1 MFLNGYWHVPS
12 TLGSVAAAL
21 TLTTALSVA
30 SPLQA
35 LELEEAVQA
44 AINYYPEINESRAN
58 LQALRQDENIAR
70 SRFLPTVTL
79 SAESGREFT
88 NTSTI
93 VGTGEYLNRYQAN
106 LNVNQLIFNGF
117 AREKE
122 VDRQVA
128 LGRAAQLELI
138 DNGET
143 LGLDVVR
150 AYIDLVRNQQL
161 VSLAE
166 DNLATHQEVVADV
179 QTRVDGGRSGIGDL
193 QQAQTREANARATL
207 ASALRDLDSS
217 EIIYLRLVGE
227 MPEDE
232 MELPEFD
239 EDLWPGTL
247 DEALEITETSSP
259 LIEAAKA
266 SAEGAARN
274 TDVQRSLLMPTVDLD
289 VNLRRSFNL
298 DGTRGK
304 NEEAIGLLRLNW
316 NLFNG
321 GGDLAAIRE
330 ARARHSEALAT
341 TNRLRK
347 EVIEDVRQSYS
358 EFERRSQEWEA
369 RQDQIISSGA
379 TISTYRQEFLIGQR
393 DLLDLLDSENEFF
406 NAESQLLS
414 IETQVLFAQYR
425 LLASMGKLL
434 PALGVTVSEEFVEA
448 ATTSE

>member
-1 MFLNGYWHVPS
+1 MLGNKKRHIAILGGLAA
-12 TLGSVAAAL
+12 TL
-21 TLTTALSVA
+21 TMTTAL
-30 SPLQA
+30 QA
-35 LELEEAVQA
+35 NAMELEEAVQA
-44 AINYYPEINESRAN
+44 AIDYYPSINESRAN
-58 LQALRQDENIAR
+58 LGAVRQDQKGAN

-79 SAESGREFT
+79 NADSGREFT
-88 NTSTI
+88 NTSSI
-93 VGTGEYLNRYQAN
+93 VGTGEYLNRYQAS
-106 LNVNQLIFNGF
+106 LNINQLVFNGF

-128 LGRAAQLELI
+128 LGQAAALELI

-150 AYIDLVRNQQL
+150 AYIDVVRNQQL
-161 VSLAE
+161 VALAE
-166 DNLATHQEVVADV
+166 DNLATHQDVVENV
-179 QTRVDGGRSGIGDL
+179 QLRVDGGRSGIGDL

-207 ASALRDLDSS
+207 ASTLRDLDSAM
-217 EIIYLRLVGE
+217 IIYNRLVGQ

-232 MELPEFD
+232 LELPEFD
-239 EDLWPGTL
+239 EDLWPESL
-247 DEALEITETSSP
+247 EEALEATETSSP
-259 LIEAAKA
+259 LIEAAKY
-266 SAEGAARN
+266 SAEAAARN
-274 TDVQRSLLMPTVDLD
+274 TDVQRSLLMPTVDVD

-304 NEEAIGLLRLNW
+304 NEEAIGLVRLNW

-321 GGDLAAIRE
+321 FGDLAAIRE

-341 TNRLRK
+341 TNRLRR

-358 EFERRSQEWEA
+358 EYLRRSQEWEA

-379 TISTYRQEFLIGQR
+379 TISTYRQEFQIGQR

-414 IETQVLFAQYR
+414 VETQVLFAQYR

-434 PALGVTVSEEFVEA
+434 PALGVTVNEAFVEA
-448 ATTSE
+448 ATTGE